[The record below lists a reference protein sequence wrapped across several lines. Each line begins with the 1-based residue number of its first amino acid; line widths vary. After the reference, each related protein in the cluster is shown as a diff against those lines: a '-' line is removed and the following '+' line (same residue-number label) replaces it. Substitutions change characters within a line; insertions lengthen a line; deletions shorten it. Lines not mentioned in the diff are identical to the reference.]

1 MVLWVFCML
10 SAITLVWYM
19 SAHIRFDIDA
29 ALGSSFSILAA
40 LLVDETL
47 IRSTPFKFLSS
58 HISHCPNACPSVS
71 CPKVTECRSRPR
83 NNASQCNKSR
93 SLPEDANISAQ
104 SPSTDN
110 WPTAHAAP
118 AQTPLH
124 KPSNCRVSSLE
135 TNQKS

>member
-1 MVLWVFCML
+1 MVLWVSWML

-58 HISHCPNACPSVS
+58 HISHCPNACPSVAF
-71 CPKVTECRSRPR
+71 PKRQ
-83 NNASQCNKSR
+83 NAEASHGTRQQIKQIQ
-93 SLPEDANISAQ
+93 E
-104 SPSTDN
+104 
-110 WPTAHAAP
+110 PT
-118 AQTPLH
+118 
-124 KPSNCRVSSLE
+124 
-135 TNQKS
+135 